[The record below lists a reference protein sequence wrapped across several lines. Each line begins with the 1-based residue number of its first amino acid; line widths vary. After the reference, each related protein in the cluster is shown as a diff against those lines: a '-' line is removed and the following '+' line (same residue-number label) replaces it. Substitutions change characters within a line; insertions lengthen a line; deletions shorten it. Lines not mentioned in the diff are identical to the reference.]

1 MREPLARDTDEW
13 AERLLV
19 EQWRAMTPLDKATYL
34 TGLCRSLHRLS
45 VAGLRARHPRAS
57 EEELQDR
64 AAALRIGAERFAAL
78 TGVDFR
84 RT

>member
-1 MREPLARDTDEW
+1 VKEPLARDTDEW

-19 EQWRAMTPLDKATYL
+19 ERWRAMTSVDKAAYL

-45 VAGLRARHPRAS
+45 VAGVRARHPTAS
-57 EEELQDR
+57 EAELQDR
-64 AAALRIGAERFAAL
+64 ATALRIGAERFAAL
-78 TGVDFR
+78 TGKDFR